1 MYVPQKNTAECNF
14 VCPLWGH
21 RDMSPRGE
29 IGLSAKGQLAFYE
42 KLFSA
47 ERFLAILVDEQLFS
61 AERFLANLHCEK
73 LFSAQRFLEKY
84 NGWELC
90 SASPSAG

>member
-1 MYVPQKNTAECNF
+1 
-14 VCPLWGH
+14 
-21 RDMSPRGE
+21 MSPRGE
-29 IGLSAKGQLAFYE
+29 IGLSAKGQLASDE

-84 NGWELC
+84 NG
-90 SASPSAG
+90 

>member
-1 MYVPQKNTAECNF
+1 MET
-14 VCPLWGH
+14 
-21 RDMSPRGE
+21 PRGE
-29 IGLSAKGQLAFYE
+29 RVVSAEEQLTFYE

-47 ERFLAILVDEQLFS
+47 ERFLAILVVVELFS

-84 NGWELC
+84 NGWELF

>member
-1 MYVPQKNTAECNF
+1 MV
-14 VCPLWGH
+14 
-21 RDMSPRGE
+21 
-29 IGLSAKGQLAFYE
+29 SAKEQLTFYE
-42 KLFSA
+42 KLF